1 MNVNFVVERVKK
13 IILQPKQEWPEIERE
28 AYSVQ
33 EIYTK
38 YALILAAIPAVASF
52 IGWTIVGVGVFGAT
66 ARAPIGTGIAHL
78 ILEYLLSL
86 GAVYVL
92 ALAIDALAPSFD
104 GQKDFMQAI
113 KLAVFSST
121 AIWLAGIFYI
131 VPALSI
137 FGLLGL
143 YSLYLLYLGLPLLMK
158 VPEDK
163 ALPYT
168 AVVTVASIVIVV
180 VIKVAAMLTIPGQL
194 RGF

>member
-1 MNVNFVVERVKK
+1 VNVNFVVERVKK

-38 YALILAAIPAVASF
+38 YALILAAIPAIASF
-52 IGWTIVGVGVFGAT
+52 IGWSIIGVGVFGAT
-66 ARAPIGTGIAHL
+66 VRAPLGIGIAHL

-86 GAVYVL
+86 GAVYLL
-92 ALAIDALAPSFD
+92 ALVVDALAPSFD
-104 GQKDFMQAI
+104 GQKDFMQAL

-121 AIWLAGIFYI
+121 ASWLAGIFYI

-168 AVVTVASIVIVV
+168 AVVTVASIVIIV
-180 VIKVAAMLTIPGQL
+180 VIKVAALLTIPGQL

>member
-1 MNVNFVVERVKK
+1 VKK
-13 IILQPKQEWPEIERE
+13 IIVQPKQEWIEIERE

-38 YALILAAIPAVASF
+38 YALALAAIPAVASF
-52 IGWTIVGVGVFGAT
+52 IGWSIIGVGPFGST
-66 ARAPIGTGIAHL
+66 VRAALGIGIAHL

-104 GQKDFMQAI
+104 GQKDFMQAL

-121 AIWLAGIFYI
+121 AVWLAGIFYI

-143 YSLYLLYLGLPLLMK
+143 YSLYLLFLGLPLMMK

-180 VIKVAAMLTIPGQL
+180 VIKFAAMLTIPGQL

>member
-52 IGWTIVGVGVFGAT
+52 IGWSIIGVGPFGAT
-66 ARAPIGTGIAHL
+66 VRAPVGIGIAHL

-86 GAVYVL
+86 GAVYLL
-92 ALAIDALAPSFD
+92 ALVVDGLAKSFD
-104 GQKDFMQAI
+104 GQKDFMQAL

-168 AVVTVASIVIVV
+168 AVVTVASIVIIV

>member
-1 MNVNFVVERVKK
+1 VNVNFVVERVKK

>member
-1 MNVNFVVERVKK
+1 MNVNFVIERVKK
-13 IILQPKQEWPEIERE
+13 IIVQPRQEWREIERE

-33 EIYTK
+33 EIYTR

-52 IGWTIVGVGVFGAT
+52 IGWSIVGVGVFGAT
-66 ARAPIGTGIAHL
+66 VRAPIGMGVAHL
-78 ILEYLLSL
+78 MLEYLLSL
-86 GAVYVL
+86 GAVYLL
-92 ALAIDALAPSFD
+92 ALVVDALAPSFD
-104 GQKDFMQAI
+104 GQKDFMQAL

-180 VIKVAAMLTIPGQL
+180 VIKFAAMLTIPGQL